1 MEHSFGEKLSFFK
14 KVMSRVDNWHV
25 VLLVYF
31 GLFKKEFFVLNL
43 KNGQK
48 LKLRTNSTDFYAFI
62 NVWIVEEYK
71 KDGFEINED
80 AVVIDVGSHVGIF
93 SVYVSQ
99 FCRNGQILSFEP
111 VNHNF
116 KLLQENVEL
125 NKLAN
130 VKAFNVA
137 VAGKKDRIKIYHND
151 DQAAYTIYGN
161 GQNYTE
167 TDAVPLKEIL
177 DSNHIE
183 KCDLLKLDCEGA
195 EYEILASLPDEYF
208 RRINRICM
216 EYHPIN
222 NGGERVIEL
231 TTRLEKLGYK
241 ITTVPYS
248 DGLGLLFANK
258 Q

>member
-1 MEHSFGEKLSFFK
+1 MKYSCGEKLSFFK
-14 KVMSRVDNWHV
+14 KVMSQVENWYV
-25 VLLVYF
+25 VLLIYF

-48 LKLRTNSTDFYAFI
+48 LKLRTASTDFYAFI

-71 KDGFEINED
+71 KKGFEIDEND
-80 AVVIDVGSHVGIF
+80 VVIDVGSHVGIF
-93 SVYVSQ
+93 SIYASQ
-99 FCRNGQILSFEP
+99 FCRNGQIISFEP
-111 VNHNF
+111 INDNF
-116 KLLQENVEL
+116 RLLQENVKL

-137 VAGKKDRIKIYHND
+137 VAGKKGRIKIYYND
-151 DQAAYTIYGN
+151 DQAAHTIYGN

-167 TDAVPLKEIL
+167 IDAVTLKQIL

-183 KCDLLKLDCEGA
+183 RCDLLKLDCEGA
-195 EYEILASLPDEYF
+195 EYEILDSLPDEYF

-222 NGGERVIEL
+222 NGNKRVIEL
-231 TTRLEKLGYK
+231 TVRLEKLGYV
-241 ITTVPYS
+241 ITTIPYS
-248 DGLGLLFANK
+248 DGLGLLFAHK